1 MSITCALLA
10 TINALLR
17 FIKKLLYVQLRLDDL
32 VSKIIYYSHN
42 DYSGGFA

>member
-1 MSITCALLA
+1 MSTNCALLA

-17 FIKKLLYVQLRLDDL
+17 FIEKLLYLQLRLVDL

-42 DYSGGFA
+42 GYSDGFA